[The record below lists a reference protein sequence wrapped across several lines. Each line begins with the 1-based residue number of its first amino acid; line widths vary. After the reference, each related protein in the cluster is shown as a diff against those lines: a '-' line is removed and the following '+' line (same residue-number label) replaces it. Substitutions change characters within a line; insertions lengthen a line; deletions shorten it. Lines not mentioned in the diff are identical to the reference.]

1 MNNFLM
7 SSDEDD
13 NFGQEEI
20 PFAQRVAQKMQLAGK
35 TVNLKKSLSSAFSV
49 NEDDSPSTPPSK
61 TARREPLIEV
71 TPPPEWSP
79 PPAIARTNSGLSDL
93 PDTEELLDPENSLK
107 TSSISRSS
115 SAGSLKVKKMSK
127 EEKELE
133 KRMSAKLSSHRSSPS
148 KGGRNASPIDGRS
161 MSPINAEGNAQRK
174 MVTPPPVTT
183 NPSAADR
190 VKANSSN
197 FPQAPA
203 RREVI
208 PRSKGVTDTVGEARK
223 KKIE

>member
-20 PFAQRVAQKMQLAGK
+20 PFAQRVAKKMQLAGK

-79 PPAIARTNSGLSDL
+79 PPAIARTNSRLSDL
-93 PDTEELLDPENSLK
+93 PDTEELLDPEISLK
-107 TSSISRSS
+107 TSSTSRSS
-115 SAGSLKVKKMSK
+115 SAGSLKV
-127 EEKELE
+127 
-133 KRMSAKLSSHRSSPS
+133 
-148 KGGRNASPIDGRS
+148 
-161 MSPINAEGNAQRK
+161 
-174 MVTPPPVTT
+174 
-183 NPSAADR
+183 
-190 VKANSSN
+190 
-197 FPQAPA
+197 
-203 RREVI
+203 
-208 PRSKGVTDTVGEARK
+208 
-223 KKIE
+223 